1 MKGFEN
7 MSNAEKLLDGA
18 RDLMRQARLNQAIN
32 MCTAAIK
39 EEPANSN
46 IYRLLG
52 EVAYLMDNK
61 NLSIAAYLSALH
73 IEIAKVEH
81 YGLTE
86 QTLPMYE
93 RIPDDLKADLPV
105 KGAFLLFYDT
115 NTLRNLAHTVADHD
129 ENAVAQEPQLQLFK
143 QLYRYSLMQA
153 TDSYDALLKENDL
166 THAAYTEME
175 ESFYIPIGN
184 ELARAWLRF
193 DAMDNLDV
201 GRLYFGTEAAPKEE
215 AAPQETVDNDLEKV
229 NKLYGTLFSQLL
241 QFVDPD
247 SVQKEYNAMLTGEKM
262 QMTGKEAVYE
272 HSLLQKLASLTAKQ
286 GMLLDILKELVRT
299 KVSYTTDDLDAKLT
313 QAEKDSMTSY
323 KQVIPMLK
331 QMYQGS
337 EAERITALERD
348 YKLYSF
354 TNSLLM
360 DLTMM
365 LNDNDVLLERLALV
379 SPEVNANIIQQY
391 CGYYLSEL
399 FPA

>member
-1 MKGFEN
+1 
-7 MSNAEKLLDGA
+7 MSNVEKLLDGA

-93 RIPDDLKADLPV
+93 RIPDDLKAQLPV

-115 NTLRNLAHTVADHD
+115 NTLRNLAHTVADND
-129 ENAVAQEPQLQLFK
+129 ENAVKEEPQLQLFK
-143 QLYRYSLMQA
+143 ALYRANLMQD
-153 TDSYDALLKENDL
+153 TEGYNALLKENGL
-166 THAAYTEME
+166 TDAQYTELE

-184 ELARAWLRF
+184 ELAQAWLRF
-193 DAMDNLDV
+193 DEIGNLDV
-201 GRLYFGTEAAPKEE
+201 GRLYFGTEPTEKQE
-215 AAPQETVDNDLEKV
+215 APQEPVDNDLEKV

-286 GMLLDILKELVRT
+286 GMLLEILKELIRT
-299 KVSYTTDDLDAKLT
+299 KEAYTTEDLDAKLT

-323 KQVIPMLK
+323 NQIIPMLK

-337 EAERITALERD
+337 ETERITALERD

-365 LNDNDVLLERLALV
+365 LNDNDALLTRLALV

>member
-1 MKGFEN
+1 
-7 MSNAEKLLDGA
+7 MSNVEKLLDGA

-93 RIPDDLKADLPV
+93 RIPDDLKAQLPV

-115 NTLRNLAHTVADHD
+115 NTLRNLAHTVADND
-129 ENAVAQEPQLQLFK
+129 ENAVKEEPQLQLFK
-143 QLYRYSLMQA
+143 ALYRANLMQD
-153 TDSYDALLKENDL
+153 TESYNALLKENGL
-166 THAAYTEME
+166 TDAQYTELE

-184 ELARAWLRF
+184 ELAQAWLRF
-193 DAMDNLDV
+193 DEIGSLDV
-201 GRLYFGTEAAPKEE
+201 GRLYFGTEPTEKQE
-215 AAPQETVDNDLEKV
+215 APQEPVDNDLEKV

-286 GMLLDILKELVRT
+286 GMLLEILKELVRT
-299 KVSYTTDDLDAKLT
+299 KEAYTTEDLDTKLT

-323 KQVIPMLK
+323 NQIIPMLK

-337 EAERITALERD
+337 ETERITALERD

-365 LNDNDVLLERLALV
+365 LNDNDALLTRLALV

>member
-1 MKGFEN
+1 

-52 EVAYLMDNK
+52 EIAYLMDNK

-93 RIPDDLKADLPV
+93 RIPDDLKEQLPV

-115 NTLRNLAHTVADHD
+115 NTLRNLAHTVADND
-129 ENAVAQEPQLQLFK
+129 ENAVKEEPQLQLFK
-143 QLYRYSLMQA
+143 ALYRANLMQD
-153 TDSYDALLKENDL
+153 TEGYNALLKENGL
-166 THAAYTEME
+166 TDAQYTELE

-184 ELARAWLRF
+184 ELAQAWLRF
-193 DAMDNLDV
+193 DEIGSLDV
-201 GRLYFGTEAAPKEE
+201 GRLYFGTEPTEKQE
-215 AAPQETVDNDLEKV
+215 APQEPVDNDLEKV

-286 GMLLDILKELVRT
+286 GMLLEILKELVRT
-299 KVSYTTDDLDAKLT
+299 KEAYTTEDLDTKLT

-323 KQVIPMLK
+323 NQIIPMLK

-337 EAERITALERD
+337 ETERITALERD

-365 LNDNDVLLERLALV
+365 LNDNDALLTRLALV

>member
-1 MKGFEN
+1 
-7 MSNAEKLLDGA
+7 
-18 RDLMRQARLNQAIN
+18 
-32 MCTAAIK
+32 
-39 EEPANSN
+39 
-46 IYRLLG
+46 
-52 EVAYLMDNK
+52 MDNK

-93 RIPDDLKADLPV
+93 RIPDDLKAQLPV

-115 NTLRNLAHTVADHD
+115 NTLRNLAHTVADND
-129 ENAVAQEPQLQLFK
+129 ENAVKEEPQLQLFK
-143 QLYRYSLMQA
+143 ALYRANLMQD
-153 TDSYDALLKENDL
+153 TEGYNALLKENGL
-166 THAAYTEME
+166 TDAQYTELE

-184 ELARAWLRF
+184 ELAQAWLRF
-193 DAMDNLDV
+193 DEIGSLDV
-201 GRLYFGTEAAPKEE
+201 GRLYFGTEPTEKQE
-215 AAPQETVDNDLEKV
+215 APQEPVDNDLEKV

-286 GMLLDILKELVRT
+286 GMLLEILKELVRT
-299 KVSYTTDDLDAKLT
+299 KEAYTTEDLDTKLT

-323 KQVIPMLK
+323 NQIIPMLK

-337 EAERITALERD
+337 ETERITALERD

-365 LNDNDVLLERLALV
+365 LNDNDALLTRLALV